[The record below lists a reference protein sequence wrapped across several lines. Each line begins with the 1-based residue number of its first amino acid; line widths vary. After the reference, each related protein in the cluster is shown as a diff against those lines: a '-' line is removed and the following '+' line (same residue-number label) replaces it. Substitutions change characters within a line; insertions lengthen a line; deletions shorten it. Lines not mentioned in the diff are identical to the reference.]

1 MARVRNASNVVAQ
14 WYPRLLYT
22 ARPLAVVMLSRVTV
36 ETQGDRTSDC
46 ALEVQDSLP
55 GTWCVLPATGS
66 CSACEAQTLDWSWD
80 GNSSTNL
87 LWIPNRGKM
96 PPNDDRMKLFAARAL
111 AAKVG

>member
-22 ARPLAVVMLSRVTV
+22 ARPLVVVMLSRVTV

-55 GTWCVLPATGS
+55 GTWCIFPATGS
-66 CSACEAQTLDWSWD
+66 CSACEAQTLEV
-80 GNSSTNL
+80 GLAMQIAAQTYFGFQIGGRCL
-87 LWIPNRGKM
+87 
-96 PPNDDRMKLFAARAL
+96 RMTTA
-111 AAKVG
+111 